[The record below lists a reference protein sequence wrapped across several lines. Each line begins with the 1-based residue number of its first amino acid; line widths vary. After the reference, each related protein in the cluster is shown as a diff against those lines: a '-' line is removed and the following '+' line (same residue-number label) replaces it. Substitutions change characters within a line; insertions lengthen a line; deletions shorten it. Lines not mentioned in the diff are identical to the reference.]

1 MITNFK
7 KIPNGTILI
16 CRYDTGYKTI
26 HAKIN
31 NKQIILLEDISPE
44 TIKQHQ
50 EYEKLLKKS
59 KEKNSIKK
67 YGLFIINYTPEYF
80 LETGEVENINEQDY
94 KYISIAPKWVQKLY

>member
-44 TIKQHQ
+44 TIKQH
-50 EYEKLLKKS
+50 
-59 KEKNSIKK
+59 KNTK
-67 YGLFIINYTPEYF
+67 NY
-80 LETGEVENINEQDY
+80 
-94 KYISIAPKWVQKLY
+94 